1 MVMSALTKAK
11 TALKVAK
18 EALKKKKTGA
28 NVRAAARSTT
38 PKTDKMLPR
47 VTRAQRAKIVR
58 DKRRRAVAA
67 AKNKNAGITAA
78 RKPINKAGRE
88 LGTPLAL
95 AGATLGALPLT
106 KAKTYS
112 VKKGDTLSQIAKRE
126 GISLKDIKAANSTIK
141 NLNKIN
147 AGQKIKLP
155 RMLLSKNNPYKGMTK
170 AEMAAISKKKPVVK
184 KKMAGGMVKKKIA
197 GGVVKK
203 KKAGGITRAKPKMKM
218 IRAKPKMKMIRAKPK
233 MRMIRAKPKMLRAK
247 PK

>member
-18 EALKKKKTGA
+18 EALKKKTTGA

-58 DKRRRAVAA
+58 DKRRRAVAE
-67 AKNKNAGITAA
+67 AKKKNAGITAA
-78 RKPINKAGRE
+78 RKPIKKAGRE
-88 LGTPLAL
+88 LGPPLAL

-184 KKMAGGMVKKKIA
+184 KKMAGGVVQKKALGGLVLKRYLDKNKRAIKKAEALKNASKGNGVEKKMAGGMVKKKMA
-197 GGVVKK
+197 GKGRR
-203 KKAGGITRAKPKMKM
+203 IY
-218 IRAKPKMKMIRAKPK
+218 
-233 MRMIRAKPKMLRAK
+233 
-247 PK
+247 